1 MSGGAFEVRYTDAA
15 RDDLLRL
22 FDFLLDR
29 AQTAEDFDAA
39 QLAIDT
45 LVTEIEGSLSRAPF
59 IFRKVGESPFLREL
73 IVPFR
78 GFGYVAL
85 YEIEGGAKVN
95 VLCVRHQLEDD
106 YH

>member
-1 MSGGAFEVRYTDAA
+1 MSGGFDVRYTVTA

-22 FDFLLDR
+22 FGFLLDR
-29 AQTAEDFDAA
+29 AKTAEDFDAA
-39 QLAIDT
+39 QFVVDT
-45 LVTEIEGSLSRAPF
+45 LIHAIERDLSRAPF

-73 IVPFR
+73 IIPFR
-78 GFGYVAL
+78 GSGYVAL
-85 YEIEGGAKVN
+85 YEIVGDSHVN

>member
-1 MSGGAFEVRYTDAA
+1 MRGEFEVRYTDTA

-29 AQTAEDFDAA
+29 AQTVEDFDAA

-45 LVTEIEGSLSRAPF
+45 ITSEVESHLSRAPF
-59 IFRKVGESPFLREL
+59 IFRKAGQNPFLREL
-73 IVPFR
+73 VIPFR
-78 GFGYVAL
+78 SAGYVVL
-85 YEIEGGAKVN
+85 YEIEDGSTVN
-95 VLCVRHQLEDD
+95 ILAVRHQLEDD